1 MNEKSNLYLP
11 IGIGFIGISVPLF
24 ISIFYATTRISKIS
38 ILITAIII
46 LFLGILIV
54 LPKSGNKS

>member
-1 MNEKSNLYLP
+1 MDEKSKLYLP

-24 ISIFYATTRISKIS
+24 ISIFYATTRVSKIS

-46 LFLGILIV
+46 LILGILIV
-54 LPKSGNKS
+54 LPISGNKS

>member
-24 ISIFYATTRISKIS
+24 ISILYATTWISKIS

-46 LFLGILIV
+46 LFLGIFIV
-54 LPKSGNKS
+54 LPKK

>member
-1 MNEKSNLYLP
+1 MGEKSKLYLP

-24 ISIFYATTRISKIS
+24 ISIFYATTRVSKIS

>member
-1 MNEKSNLYLP
+1 MDEKSKLYLP

-46 LFLGILIV
+46 LLLGVLIV